1 MAETALAAPGVA
13 QPPASAPAET
23 PPKQKAAIFGIVN
36 LSHTLN
42 HANSGMMAVLYQP
55 MSRELG
61 FGPFEIG
68 LLQTTYQIAAQAF
81 QIMYGLLA
89 QYFRR
94 SVLLGVGNIMLGAF
108 AALAAFAGAY
118 WQILALRVA
127 SAAGSSPQHPV
138 GSAILIS
145 YFTRAKG
152 QMLAMHNAAGTV
164 GSMIAPLFAAA
175 MLMYVGWREIFLI
188 VSIPSILMGLT
199 YFAFRDVVHA
209 SGGDKRSR
217 AMATFQ
223 QYREVLKNRNIMLV
237 SLIHMSGAA
246 GRGTGIDVAFLV
258 PFFMFALSLGDDQL
272 FVAASLLTVMQFAG
286 LVGPIGVA
294 YLFDRYNQKAVLL
307 ISLALSSV
315 ATAWLLFQDQVG
327 PALILNVL
335 LYGSMTYARGTL
347 TQAVVAESAPPEQI
361 DVAFSL
367 YYFIG
372 FISGPI
378 WTLITG
384 MLIAHFVNTE
394 WGYTPAFVL
403 VAATYLIAMPL
414 VLMMKSTKRDA
425 SPVAA

>member
-1 MAETALAAPGVA
+1 VAETAVA
-13 QPPASAPAET
+13 ASAPTTHVET
-23 PPKQKAAIFGIVN
+23 PPRQRAAIFGIVN

-42 HANSGMMAVLYQP
+42 HANSSMMAVLYQP
-55 MSRELG
+55 MSRDLG

-68 LLQTTYQIAAQAF
+68 VLQTAYQVAAQAF
-81 QIMYGLLA
+81 QIMYGVLA

-108 AALAAFAGAY
+108 AAAAAFAGAY
-118 WQILALRVA
+118 WQILILRVA

-152 QMLAMHNAAGTV
+152 QMLALHNAAGTV
-164 GSMIAPLFAAA
+164 GSMAAPLFAAF
-175 MLMYVGWREIFLI
+175 MLAYVGWREIFLI
-188 VSIPSILMGLT
+188 ISIPSILMGLT

-217 AMATFQ
+217 AMATLQ
-223 QYREVLKNRNIMLV
+223 QYRDVLRNRNIMLV

-258 PFFMFALSLGDDQL
+258 PFFLWTLGLDQDGL
-272 FVAASLLTVMQFAG
+272 VVAASLLTVMQFAG
-286 LVGPIGVA
+286 LVGPLGVA
-294 YLFDRYNQKAVLL
+294 YLFDHYNQKAVLL
-307 ISLALSSV
+307 ASLALSSF
-315 ATAWLLFQDQVG
+315 ATAWLLFQNQLG
-327 PALILNVL
+327 PALILNIL

-372 FISGPI
+372 FISGPF
-378 WTLITG
+378 WTLLTG
-384 MLIAHFVNTE
+384 MLIAKFVDTE
-394 WGYTPAFVL
+394 WGYAPAFIL
-403 VAATYLIAMPL
+403 VACTYLIAMPM
-414 VLMMKSTKRDA
+414 VLLMKSQPRDA
-425 SPVAA
+425 QVAA